1 MKQTVCVL
9 KSPENSEAG
18 KSSTFSKQMKKRRMK
33 NELET
38 RKTFE
43 VVGD

>member
-18 KSSTFSKQMKKRRMK
+18 KAHFPSKMKKRRMK

>member
-1 MKQTVCVL
+1 MKQAVCVL

-18 KSSTFSKQMKKRRMK
+18 ESGTFLEKMEKRRMK
-33 NELET
+33 NEQGT